1 MPSRGEG
8 GLGWGP
14 FWPEGRV
21 GSELA
26 SSLRMEGFWMG
37 AGPGQTPG
45 SEHLGE
51 RTFDLRVL
59 KQHPEL
65 ERAPRDVRFGPCFS
79 HQPSTLDRALSDP
92 KLNLDPNSRLR
103 VAQ

>member
-26 SSLRMEGFWMG
+26 LSLGMEGFGWE
-37 AGPGQTPG
+37 PGQVRPWDR
-45 SEHLGE
+45 SPLGE
-51 RTFDLRVL
+51 LTFDLSGS
-59 KQHPEL
+59 
-65 ERAPRDVRFGPCFS
+65 RAAP
-79 HQPSTLDRALSDP
+79 
-92 KLNLDPNSRLR
+92 
-103 VAQ
+103 